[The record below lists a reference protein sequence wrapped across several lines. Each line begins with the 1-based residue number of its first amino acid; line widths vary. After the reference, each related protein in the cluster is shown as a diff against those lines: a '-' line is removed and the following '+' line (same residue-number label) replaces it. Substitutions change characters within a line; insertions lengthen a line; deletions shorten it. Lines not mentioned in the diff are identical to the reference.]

1 MGISFYIFFLLIFLV
16 RLLVSPTRIIA
27 SCTCNV
33 KQLTLLVFGKCPIRI
48 GYSHRV
54 SSDSG
59 QIRTNLDKGV
69 FQGVKISNS
78 DNALF
83 DGIER
88 LGWDGKVGSF

>member
-1 MGISFYIFFLLIFLV
+1 M
-16 RLLVSPTRIIA
+16 
-27 SCTCNV
+27 
-33 KQLTLLVFGKCPIRI
+33 
-48 GYSHRV
+48 

-59 QIRTNLDKGV
+59 KIRTNLDKGV
-69 FQGVKISNS
+69 FQGVKSSNS